1 MQDVVCVDEGTG
13 NMEEVVEPWIAG
25 IWDVVAE
32 VWREDNT
39 FAASS
44 EQQHVVEETGQH
56 LMTAKSRNGS
66 ISSDNNNVSS
76 SPLSIPLSDR
86 SLLNG
91 NAIFPALT
99 NNTPPLEL
107 ELPKG
112 LRTLNEFLTLTK
124 YDSISEPGYV
134 APPGSIVRLRSTMHL
149 SLSLPSPN
157 TSSSSLNNPSP
168 ASKCLSTIDLVFF
181 LPSHICTALTSDI
194 TGYRPPR
201 RISDDDVSLS
211 TSNNSCFREL
221 FHAEVLKWRYLTKG
235 GREAPRRVLHIDISL
250 KGSGIVYEP
259 GDAFGVYSPNNE
271 KSVAYALSLLEPTLP
286 DGASADT
293 LLMVRVMKCVYY
305 NLVSKP
311 N

>member
-13 NMEEVVEPWIAG
+13 NMEEVVEPWIVG

-32 VWREDNT
+32 VWRYNNT
-39 FAASS
+39 FAAS
-44 EQQHVVEETGQH
+44 EQQHDVEETGQH
-56 LMTAKSRNGS
+56 LMMAKSRNGS
-66 ISSDNNNVSS
+66 ISSDNINVSP
-76 SPLSIPLSDR
+76 SPLSIPLSDM

-91 NAIFPALT
+91 NVTFPALT

-112 LRTLNEFLTLTK
+112 LRKLNEFLTLTK
-124 YDSISEPGYV
+124 YDPISEPGYV
-134 APPGSIVRLRSTMHL
+134 TPPGSIARLRSTMHL
-149 SLSLPSPN
+149 SLSLPSPA
-157 TSSSSLNNPSP
+157 TTSSSLNNPSP
-168 ASKCLSTIDLVFF
+168 ASKCLSTIDLVLF
-181 LPSHICTALTSDI
+181 LPSHTCTAVTSDT
-194 TGYRPPR
+194 TGYRPPHP
-201 RISDDDVSLS
+201 ISDDDVSSS

-235 GREAPRRVLHIDISL
+235 GREVPRRALHIDVSL

-259 GDAFGVYSPNNE
+259 GDAFGVYSRNNE